1 MDREIKNQS
10 SYMDWTTEKDSKI
23 DLRLF
28 YANLSTSDWA
38 PCRWALQPSNDK

>member
-1 MDREIKNQS
+1 
-10 SYMDWTTEKDSKI
+10 MDWTTEKDSKI

-28 YANLSTSDWA
+28 YANLSTTDWA